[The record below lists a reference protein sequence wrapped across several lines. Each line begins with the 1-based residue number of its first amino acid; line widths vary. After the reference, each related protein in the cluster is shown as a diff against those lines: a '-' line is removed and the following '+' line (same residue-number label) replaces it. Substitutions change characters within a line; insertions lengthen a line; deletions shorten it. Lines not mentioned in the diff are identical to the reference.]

1 MLTMT
6 TPPNDPPKTDQ
17 AQQLDEHWLAL
28 LARSGADSGWKEAL
42 PTAASAE
49 FLSKLRPVRA
59 GDGQGASEASQKSAL
74 LFAKLTQ
81 AGASKD
87 EAAAEVQTQSLAQA
101 LSRRRVRL
109 EAQVPKADEALFT
122 KLQHRLSVSKG

>member
-1 MLTMT
+1 MVTMT
-6 TPPNDPPKTDQ
+6 TTPNDPQKTDQ

-28 LARSGADSGWKEAL
+28 LARSGSESGGTETL
-42 PTAASAE
+42 PTAASTE

-59 GDGQGASEASQKSAL
+59 SDGQGASEASQKSAL

-101 LSRRRVRL
+101 LQRRRVRL
-109 EAQVPKADEALFT
+109 EAQVPRADETLFA
-122 KLQHRLSVSKG
+122 KLQQRLSASKS